1 MKKRAAKTA
10 LILFEVIAILIG
22 AVGAGAAFLY
32 WRLDSG
38 PVSLNIFKSSAAIA
52 IERKLPVGYAVKI
65 DDVALNRAEPR
76 SEVIVNLSGLT
87 ILDAAGDET
96 ASAENI
102 SFLFDFGDIFS
113 GKTGPKRLDASG
125 AKFRIVRN
133 DNQDIE
139 LPAVRRERR
148 RSFFAGI
155 SPAFD
160 RQILKSAFERAA
172 IANAEIT
179 FVDAASGRSWVAPAA
194 NVSLS
199 RNKKGFVGALDGY
212 IDIGGERA
220 TLDASAHY
228 TDASGTVAVVISGS
242 NFPVADIL
250 TTFYGE
256 TAGILDAPVTGKA
269 AISFSTTG
277 DVLGSS
283 FSARTG
289 EGVMKLGGVTT
300 PIAFLEWDTQFDPA
314 RNAFSIERIA
324 FDAGGSSGEI
334 NGSVAVSFG
343 DDIRKPQSVVFD
355 LKSQNLV
362 LAAEGRLPEALPVQS
377 LALTGG
383 YQVDQRRL
391 SFNSISSDFLDV
403 SVSGNMAFI
412 FPERG
417 GDGVTPS
424 LGVAADIKLD
434 GAMDPHRLMRIWP
447 IGVAMGARDW
457 IEDRVAAAT
466 IDNISFVMDLPP
478 GAVGEDAGMPDEAI
492 ALSFDVRNATAYY
505 VEAMTPLTEA
515 SGSGVV
521 RGNSFSLKAPR
532 ARVGEVLIT
541 GGEVEFPVFIP
552 KWQPTFIRFT
562 ASGKSEALL
571 GVIDQ
576 EPMSLLSK
584 VQLSPEQFSGETR
597 ATVEIMRPNKR
608 DAAPEEY
615 RYSGVATFEKMSVT
629 DLVGDVELSDA
640 TGTVDLMARSMTVRA
655 DAKLSDAPINIIWN
669 KNFFQ
674 QDGPSD
680 IVIAG
685 IIDSSTGDLFGI
697 PSRQMLRGPIVF
709 SAHAVG
715 ELGAVETLNIDADFS
730 GAALTVDALG
740 WRKPADIPADGDIQI
755 SFTPDAVSIDKI
767 HILGGGVEISGKM
780 SFAQSGVLQSADMP
794 RFFLADAAD
803 LSIIAGREASG
814 ALAITA
820 TGDFLNG
827 AAMAEQIVNGT
838 ATPANNDAA
847 FDWGN
852 GVSLSARFDRMLMRR
867 GVEYRGA
874 SLELR
879 RDANQLQG
887 LDFSA
892 FDQTSAPLTISMTHT
907 GADEGPQR
915 VINARS
921 GAIGGLLAGVFG
933 VSSVSGGDGSMEINL
948 PTAGE
953 AGFSG
958 ILEARDLQVIEAP
971 LLARIFSA
979 GSLDGLTN
987 LLNGEGI
994 DLSYAYGEFDFA
1006 DKVLAVRN
1014 MRATG
1019 PSVGITAEGA
1029 MAVGQGGEVSLVGA
1043 VAPIY
1048 QLNSVLGNAP
1058 IIGDI
1063 LVGKKGEGIVALSY
1077 SVSGDAAAPIV
1088 SVNPLSA
1095 LTPGILRRLM
1105 QPDRNVIEGAVN
1117 DNVDATSETPP
1128 AAQEN

>member
-22 AVGAGAAFLY
+22 VVGAGAAFLY

-38 PVSLNIFKSSAAIA
+38 PVSLNIFKSSAQIA
-52 IERKLPVGYAVKI
+52 IERRLPDGYAVKI
-65 DDVALNRAEPR
+65 DDVALSRAEPR

-87 ILDAAGDET
+87 IMDAVGDET

-102 SFLFDFGDIFS
+102 AFLFDFGDILS
-113 GKTGPKRLDASG
+113 GKTGSKRINASG

-160 RQILKSAFERAA
+160 RQVLKSAFERAE

-179 FVDAASGRSWVAPAA
+179 FIDAASGRSWIAPAA

-199 RNKKGFVGALDGY
+199 RDKEGFSGELYGY

-220 TLDASAHY
+220 TLEASAHY
-228 TDASGTVAVVISGS
+228 TDESGTVAVVMSGS

-269 AISFSTTG
+269 IISFSTTG

-289 EGVMKLGGVTT
+289 EGVLRFRDATT

-314 RNAFSIERIA
+314 RNAFTIERIA
-324 FDAGGSSGEI
+324 FDAGGSSGEV
-334 NGSVAVSFG
+334 NGSVAVTFG
-343 DDIRKPQSVVFD
+343 NDIRNPQSVVFD
-355 LKSQNLV
+355 LKTQNLV
-362 LAAEGRLPEALPVQS
+362 FAAEGRLPEALPVQS
-377 LALTGG
+377 LALTGS

-391 SFNSISSDFLDV
+391 SFNSIKSDFLDV
-403 SVSGNMAFI
+403 SLSGNMGFI
-412 FPERG
+412 FPARG
-417 GDGVTPS
+417 EDGVTPS
-424 LGVAADIKLD
+424 LGVSADIKVD

-478 GAVGEDAGMPDEAI
+478 GAVGKDAGMPDEAM
-492 ALSFDVRNATAYY
+492 ALSFDVRKATAYF
-505 VEAMTPLTEA
+505 VKAMTPLTQGT
-515 SGSGVV
+515 GSGVV
-521 RGNSFSLKAPR
+521 RGNSFSLDVPH
-532 ARVGEVLIT
+532 ARVGDAVISN
-541 GGEVEFPVFIP
+541 GEVEFPIFIP
-552 KWQPTFIRFT
+552 KWQPTYIRFT
-562 ASGKSEALL
+562 ASGKSEVLL
-571 GVIDQ
+571 GVMD
-576 EPMSLLSK
+576 EDPMSLLSK
-584 VQLSPEQFSGETR
+584 VQLSPEQFSGEAR
-597 ATVEIMRPNKR
+597 ASVEIMRPNKR

-615 RYSGVATFEKMSVT
+615 RYSGTATFEKMSIT
-629 DLVGDVELSDA
+629 DLIGDVELSNA
-640 TGTVDLMARSMTVRA
+640 EGTVDLKARSLTVKA
-655 DAKLSDAPINIIWN
+655 DGKLSDAPINIVWN
-669 KNFFQ
+669 KNFFK

-680 IVIAG
+680 IAVAG
-685 IIDSSTGDLFGI
+685 VIDSSTGDLFGI
-697 PSRQMLRGPIVF
+697 PSRQLLRGPIAF
-709 SAHAVG
+709 TAHAVG
-715 ELGAVETLNIDADFS
+715 ELGAIETLNIDADLS
-730 GAALTVDALG
+730 GAALTIDALG

-755 SFTPDAVSIDKI
+755 SFTPDVVSIDKI
-767 HILGGGVEISGKM
+767 HIVGGGVEIDGKM
-780 SFAQSGVLQSADMP
+780 SFAQGGVLQTVDMP

-803 LSIIAGREASG
+803 LSLTAAREASG

-838 ATPANNDAA
+838 ATPVNNDTS
-847 FDWGN
+847 FDWGQ
-852 GVSLSARFDRMLMRR
+852 GISLSARFDRMLMRR

-879 RDANQLQG
+879 RDANQLQA

-892 FDQTSAPLTISMTHT
+892 FDQTSAPLTVSMTLT

-933 VSSVSGGDGSMEINL
+933 VSSVSGGDGSMEISL
-948 PTAGE
+948 PSAGQK
-953 AGFSG
+953 GFSG
-958 ILEARDLQVIEAP
+958 VLEARDLQVVEAP

-979 GSLDGLTN
+979 GSLDGLVN

-994 DLSYAYGEFDFA
+994 NLSYAYGEFDFA
-1006 DKVLAVRN
+1006 DKVLSVRN

-1058 IIGDI
+1058 IIGEI

-1077 SVSGDAAAPIV
+1077 SISGDAAAPTV

-1095 LTPGILRRLM
+1095 LTPGIFRRLM
-1105 QPDRNVIEGAVN
+1105 QPERNIINGAAN
-1117 DNVDATSETPP
+1117 DNVDEASEEPP
-1128 AAQEN
+1128 ATQEN